1 MKQKNIKG
9 LISEYFIF
17 LIFIALVVVLTC
29 LKPSFIAPT
38 NLVNILKQASINGIL
53 AFGMMFVIIAG
64 GFDMSVGSTVAFTGI
79 LAALLGKGDL
89 PLIVPLVVAML
100 AGLAVGMVNGIGVA
114 IGDLPPFIMTL
125 GSMTAVRG
133 LALLTSNGKPITGIS
148 KEYKAVAASSIAGI
162 PMLSVFL
169 VIVIIICAFV
179 LSKTVYGRRVYA
191 CGGTSTGSDA
201 GTDSGADSG
210 SDSYK
215 IALIQQHQ
223 TNAFQIAVSEAAEA
237 KADELGVDLT
247 ILSADQDAATQI
259 SQIEQ
264 CVSEGY
270 DAILF
275 EPVDPDGLADAAKS
289 AADSGVV
296 MINIIS
302 ACTDWQNNGISAV
315 SYGNNV
321 KAGETEMEQVA
332 KLLNGKGN
340 IAILTGP
347 SGDAGGLQRMEGYEN
362 ILKNYPEIKQ
372 VVAPADCQWD
382 TASAQS
388 TVESWLSAYD
398 LDAIVCE
405 NDGMAV
411 GAGNAA
417 GANSGIVIAGVDG
430 TPDGFEA
437 IQDGRISGTVSQNG
451 GAMAANGIEAAVKLL
466 KGETLDTTEIVTDN
480 TWIDSSNVKD
490 YE

>member
-1 MKQKNIKG
+1 MTKKR
-9 LISEYFIF
+9 F
-17 LIFIALVVVLTC
+17 L
-29 LKPSFIAPT
+29 
-38 NLVNILKQASINGIL
+38 
-53 AFGMMFVIIAG
+53 
-64 GFDMSVGSTVAFTGI
+64 
-79 LAALLGKGDL
+79 
-89 PLIVPLVVAML
+89 AML
-100 AGLAVGMVNGIGVA
+100 MAGA
-114 IGDLPPFIMTL
+114 MTL
-125 GSMTAVRG
+125 GLATGCGNTAADG
-133 LALLTSNGKPITGIS
+133 SNTS
-148 KEYKAVAASSIAGI
+148 AG
-162 PMLSVFL
+162 
-169 VIVIIICAFV
+169 
-179 LSKTVYGRRVYA
+179 
-191 CGGTSTGSDA
+191 TGSDSSSSA
-201 GTDSGADSG
+201 H
-210 SDSYK
+210 K

-223 TNAFQIAVSEAAEA
+223 TNAFAIAVEEAAQA
-237 KADELGVDLT
+237 KADELGLDLT
-247 ILSADQDAATQI
+247 VLSADQDAATQI

-270 DAILF
+270 EAILF
-275 EPVDPDGLADAAKS
+275 EPVDPDGLADATKA
-289 AADSGVV
+289 AADAGVY
-296 MINIIS
+296 MINVVS
-302 ACTDWQNNGISAV
+302 AITDWQSNGISAV

-362 ILKNYPEIKQ
+362 ILKNYPDIQQ

-417 GANSGIVIAGVDG
+417 GTDSGIIIAGVDG

-437 IQDGRISGTVSQNG
+437 IGDGRITGTVSQNG
-451 GAMAANGIEAAVKLL
+451 GAMAANAVEAAWKLMQ
-466 KGETLDTTEIVTDN
+466 GETLDTTEIVTDN
-480 TWIDSSNVKD
+480 TWIDSSNVAD